1 MRKICVIL
9 ARSGSKGLK
18 NKNMLFID
26 GKPMLFHSIDAA
38 LASNLFDKEDIFVS
52 TDDKNYAEIIATT
65 GVNIVLRDKSL
76 ATDTATTFDALNDF
90 LSDFEE
96 DLSFILL
103 QPTSPLRTGENIS
116 DAFEIFDANST
127 NANVVGISQA
137 DKDLSLYTTVSS
149 NNKLSGLAGVDKNY
163 TRQKKEKTYYPNGAI
178 FISTKQRYLKEKS
191 FFTEDTL
198 GYKMSGKSTIDVDGK
213 DDFYQAVGGIFFDYK
228 RREIQNEFFY
238 KEKYRNYLKENS
250 HYDKWIV
257 GDSRMLGITLEKSA
271 NLSIGGVTLKR
282 ALESLEQT
290 ILSKRAPKEILLALG
305 VNDFITGYDV
315 LEIKENFLHFIKLAK
330 KNDVKLTVMSI
341 FDTLFIATVN
351 NDDLIVINKFVK
363 EHTERNGF
371 KWVDPNIQLSKN
383 GRLQYK
389 YTVDGLHLNEEGN
402 KILADFLR
410 KNVMW
415 EG

>member
-191 FFTEDTL
+191 FL
-198 GYKMSGKSTIDVDGK
+198 RK
-213 DDFYQAVGGIFFDYK
+213 
-228 RREIQNEFFY
+228 
-238 KEKYRNYLKENS
+238 
-250 HYDKWIV
+250 
-257 GDSRMLGITLEKSA
+257 
-271 NLSIGGVTLKR
+271 
-282 ALESLEQT
+282 
-290 ILSKRAPKEILLALG
+290 ILL
-305 VNDFITGYDV
+305 D
-315 LEIKENFLHFIKLAK
+315 IKCQENQLLMLMEKMTFIKL
-330 KNDVKLTVMSI
+330 
-341 FDTLFIATVN
+341 
-351 NDDLIVINKFVK
+351 
-363 EHTERNGF
+363 
-371 KWVDPNIQLSKN
+371 
-383 GRLQYK
+383 
-389 YTVDGLHLNEEGN
+389 
-402 KILADFLR
+402 
-410 KNVMW
+410 
-415 EG
+415 